1 MFLVIKVIMKPLKKI
16 AYILISIC
24 FSIPVIAY
32 NELPSLGDSSSAIVS
47 PLQEYQLGRA
57 WLNLLRSQVS
67 RISDPLVKDYVETTV
82 KRLAQSSR
90 LRDPRLEFVIIR
102 SSELNAFAAPGGI
115 VGVNGGLFLSAPT
128 EAEYMGVLAHELGHL
143 SQRHFA
149 RGVAEQQQLQI
160 PMMTALLVGIVAAA
174 AGSPDAGMAT
184 IMGSQAAAYQSIMKF
199 SRDNEQE
206 ADRVGIETL
215 AKAGYDPRA
224 MPALFEILSKQYRF
238 QQIPPEFLIT
248 HPLTESRIAD
258 TKNRADQYPK
268 GGKENTLTYRLVRSR
283 IQVFFEDTPG
293 VSVKR
298 FRSLLEDNSN
308 DEALQYGLALALMKN
323 DNLSEAGIVLE
334 KLLEKDANNIF
345 YNLAYVDWDFY
356 KNNLT
361 DASQR
366 ISRLL
371 NIYPDNYPLTKSY
384 VDLLVK
390 EKNYQA
396 AAKVID
402 KLSRIRASDPDIWF
416 QASEVKG
423 LARDIVGVHQAKAE
437 YLALIGNYD
446 GALEQLK
453 YAREKAGNSYQQV
466 TIINQREKEIRMQQS
481 IVKEFLN

>member
-1 MFLVIKVIMKPLKKI
+1 MKPLKKI
-16 AYILISIC
+16 AYLVASVC
-24 FSIPVIAY
+24 FSIPVLAY
-32 NELPSLGDSSSAIVS
+32 DDLPSLGDSSSAIVS

-67 RISDPLVKDYVETTV
+67 RIQDPLVKDYVETTV
-82 KRLAQSSR
+82 KKLAQSSK
-90 LRDPRLEFVIIR
+90 LANPQLEFILIR
-102 SSELNAFAAPGGI
+102 SPELNAFAAPGGI

-128 EAEYMGVLAHELGHL
+128 EAEYMGVLAHELAHL

-149 RGVAEQQQLQI
+149 RGIAEQQQLQI

-199 SRDNEQE
+199 SRDNERE

-224 MPALFEILSKQYRF
+224 MPSLFEVLAKQYRF
-238 QQIPPEFLIT
+238 QQVPPEFLIT

-258 TKNRADQYPK
+258 TRNRADQYPK
-268 GGKENTLTYRLVRSR
+268 GGKENTLAYRLIRSR
-283 IQVFFEDTPG
+283 IQVIFEDTPG
-293 VSVKR
+293 ASVKR
-298 FRSLLEDNSN
+298 FRSLLENNPN
-308 DEALQYGLALALMKN
+308 DEALQYGLALSLMKN
-323 DNLSEAGIVLE
+323 DNLTEAFNILD
-334 KLLEKDANNIF
+334 KLLAKDPNNIYF
-345 YNLAYVDWDFY
+345 NLAYIDWDFY

-361 DASQR
+361 DVKQR
-366 ISRLL
+366 LGRLL
-371 NIYPDNYPLTKSY
+371 TLYPDNYPLTKNY

-390 EKNYQA
+390 QKNYQEA
-396 AAKVID
+396 ARVID
-402 KLSRIRASDPDIWF
+402 KLARIRSSDPDIWS

-423 LARDIVGVHQAKAE
+423 MARDIVGVHQAKAE
-437 YLALIGNYD
+437 FLALVGNYD

-453 YAREKAGNSYQQV
+453 YARQKAGNSYQQIA
-466 TIINQREKEIRMQQS
+466 IINQREKEIRNQQR